1 MGKKKGSF
9 SKLKKVLVD
18 EEELL
23 KAIEIQEFIAMRVA
37 KKVWP
42 APSTT
47 EDQLWELVS
56 DGLI

>member
-23 KAIEIQEFIAMRVA
+23 KAIEIQEFIAVRVV

-47 EDQLWELVS
+47 EDQLRELVS